1 MNFNWPATK
10 QNNMVP
16 WYTMIRRGV
25 FFVPV
30 FVFLF
35 ISLAFVYLGWGKY
48 AVIDLWRDIT

>member
-16 WYTMIRRGV
+16 WYTMIRRGI